1 MEERTRMPIYEFYC
15 KDCHTLYNFFSKT
28 INTDTIPFCPR
39 CKRDSMTR
47 QVSMFAVT
55 GRASEAE
62 EGDLPFDE
70 KKMERAMAM
79 LGNEAENINEDD
91 PRQAA
96 NLMRKLSDMTGM
108 ELGPGMREALRRME
122 QGEDPDR
129 IEAEMGSLLE
139 GEDPFILPDVK
150 GKGGAARRDR
160 PAKDETLY
168 DLE

>member
-1 MEERTRMPIYEFYC
+1 M
-15 KDCHTLYNFFSKT
+15 FS
-28 INTDTIPFCPR
+28 
-39 CKRDSMTR
+39 
-47 QVSMFAVT
+47 VT
-55 GRASEAE
+55 GRTSETE
-62 EGDLPFDE
+62 DGDLPFDE
-70 KKMERAMAM
+70 RKMEKAMAM
-79 LGNEAENINEDD
+79 LGSEADNINEDD

-96 NLMRKLSDMTGM
+96 NLMRKLTDMTGM

-139 GEDPFILPDVK
+139 GEEPFILPDAK
-150 GKGGAARRDR
+150 GKGLAERRNR